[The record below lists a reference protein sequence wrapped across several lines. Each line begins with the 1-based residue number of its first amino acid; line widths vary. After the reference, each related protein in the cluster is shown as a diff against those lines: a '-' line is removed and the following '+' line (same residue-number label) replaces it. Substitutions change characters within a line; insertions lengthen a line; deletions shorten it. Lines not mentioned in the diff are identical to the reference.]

1 MSMDDS
7 FGSPRANQGNNE
19 ADLKNAMKDMNE
31 IALVHDEVTIF
42 EKNFNQGKKK
52 LNNCDMLTLESDVI
66 SKALQM

>member
-42 EKNFNQGKKK
+42 EKNFN
-52 LNNCDMLTLESDVI
+52 
-66 SKALQM
+66 